1 MNINNQ
7 LAFCYKAFRTDK
19 KIQKSDKI
27 HKENKNK
34 TNKFKIQ
41 EKQQEV

>member
-1 MNINNQ
+1 MTNWHFATKLLELI
-7 LAFCYKAFRTDK
+7 K

-41 EKQQEV
+41 EKKQEV